1 MQQNRRVV
9 NLSQRASMLQSTRN
23 FGSQNG
29 NNGQKSYNWAY
40 LSTASILGVGAFGFA
55 VKYNQDAST
64 QQMAQ
69 ASAGMKLVEIDFASD
84 LLDGDMR
91 ELKVG
96 EGKQDKVLVSKVK
109 GEIYA
114 VGAFCSHFGLPLS

>member
-1 MQQNRRVV
+1 
-9 NLSQRASMLQSTRN
+9 
-23 FGSQNG
+23 
-29 NNGQKSYNWAY
+29 
-40 LSTASILGVGAFGFA
+40 
-55 VKYNQDAST
+55 
-64 QQMAQ
+64 MAQ